1 MTATTPIRVGSDFES
16 WLTKRLAA
24 VTPPG
29 GARRRRLFEREH
41 GVQVRTSDGR
51 MLLNFAGN
59 DYLGLAVHPG
69 VVAAAKSALERYG
82 AGSGASQLVCGYGP
96 PHRALE
102 QALCEL
108 TGRPACALCAS
119 GYHANLAVL
128 GVLAGPGDQI
138 LMDQLAHASLI
149 DAALLSRARVIRFR
163 HVNLDDL
170 ERRLRAT
177 PAGRRSIVVTE
188 GVFSMA
194 GDVPPL
200 DELARLCRQHGAV
213 LVVDDAH
220 GFGVLGASGGGVTE
234 HFNLD
239 VEQVPVLIGTFGKAL
254 GSAGAFI
261 AGSTTLISLLEQ
273 CARTL
278 IYTTALPPASA
289 AAVEAA
295 LALVRRAD
303 GPRPGLHRRI
313 AHWRARTAAHGL
325 ESGTSVTPIQPCRLG
340 SAETAVRYSK
350 ALAEQGFLVPAMR
363 PPTVPQGE
371 SCLRVSLSAL
381 HTDTDLERLAAA
393 LAGLA

>member
-1 MTATTPIRVGSDFES
+1 MPIKAGSDFES
-16 WLTKRLAA
+16 WLATRLAA

-29 GARRRRLFEREH
+29 GARCRRLFERQN

-51 MLLNFAGN
+51 VLLNFASN
-59 DYLGLAVHPG
+59 DYLGLAVHPE
-69 VVAAAKSALERYG
+69 VVTAAQLALERYG
-82 AGSGASQLVCGYGP
+82 TGSSASLLVCGYGP
-96 PHRALE
+96 AHRALE

-108 TGRPACALCAS
+108 TGRPACAVCAS

-128 GVLAGPGDQI
+128 GALAGPGDQI

-163 HVNLDDL
+163 HIDLDDL
-170 ERRLRAT
+170 ERRLRTT

-188 GVFSMA
+188 GVFSMD

-200 DELARLCRQHGAV
+200 DELAWLCRQYGAV

-220 GFGVLGASGGGVTE
+220 GFGVLGVSGGGVTE

-239 VEQVPVLIGTFGKAL
+239 AEQVPALIGTFGKAL

-261 AGSTTLISLLEQ
+261 AGSTALISLLEQ

-289 AAVEAA
+289 AAVGAA
-295 LALVRRAD
+295 LALVRRGD
-303 GPRPGLHRRI
+303 GPRLGLHRRI
-313 AHWRARTAAHGL
+313 AYWRECTTAHGL
-325 ESGTSVTPIQPCRLG
+325 ASGTSVTPIQPCRLG
-340 SAETAVRYSK
+340 SAETAVQYSK
-350 ALAEQGFLVPAMR
+350 ALVENGFLVPAMR
-363 PPTVPQGE
+363 PPTVPRGK

-381 HTDTDLERLAAA
+381 HTDTDLERLAAT